1 MSVSEMFE
9 SFRHWSQLTS
19 RERGEV
25 SLTDEAVISGPTPV
39 IAQATTDFASRLSAV
54 RQCREPVR
62 MVALDMDG
70 TLLNPR
76 ESVTARVHRAVHE
89 TIKRGIQ
96 VVIAT
101 ARPPRSVRFYHRALK
116 LETPIVSHNGAL
128 VWDERRQCVLRHA
141 SLDHALV
148 RRIIGFA
155 RRRCRDVIPSVE
167 IIDRLYS
174 DHFGIV
180 PLDSIP
186 PGRSFSP
193 DVIASMEAF
202 LRVPVTRLFLHGKPS
217 IIDELNYLLPSRFH
231 DRVNVIHSE
240 SRLLQI
246 VAPDITKASALSFL
260 ADAYGISSRQVL
272 AIGDS
277 ANDLPMLQWAGTGV
291 AMANA
296 PEHLRNAVGNVVPSN
311 SEDGVAVA
319 LEKYVL
325 NTD

>member
-1 MSVSEMFE
+1 MSVSELFE
-9 SFRHWSQLTS
+9 SFRQWSQT
-19 RERGEV
+19 ETGKKKDV
-25 SLTDEAVISGPTPV
+25 SMADEPLPASETPV
-39 IAQATTDFASRLSAV
+39 IAQATTDFGSRLAAP
-54 RQCREPVR
+54 RPVQNAIR

-70 TLLNPR
+70 TMLNPR
-76 ESVTARVHRAVHE
+76 ESITPRVHRAVYE
-89 TIKRGIQ
+89 TVKRGIQ

-141 SLDHALV
+141 SLDHSLV
-148 RRIIGFA
+148 RRVIAFA
-155 RRRCRDVIPSVE
+155 RRRCPEVIPSVE

-180 PLDSIP
+180 PMDSLP

-217 IIDELNYLLPSRFH
+217 VIDELNYLLPGRFH
-231 DRVNVIHSE
+231 DRLNVIHSE

-246 VAPDITKASALSFL
+246 VAPDITKASALGFL
-260 ADAYGISSRQVL
+260 ADAYGFSSQQVM
-272 AIGDS
+272 AIGDT
-277 ANDLPMLQWAGTGV
+277 ANDLPMLQWAGMGV
-291 AMANA
+291 VMANA
-296 PEHLRNAVGNVVPSN
+296 PEHVRNVVGNVVPSN
-311 SEDGVAVA
+311 AEDGVAVA
-319 LEKYVL
+319 LEKYIL

>member
-1 MSVSEMFE
+1 MSVSDLFE
-9 SFRHWSQLTS
+9 SFRQWSQSETDAKKI
-19 RERGEV
+19 V
-25 SLTDEAVISGPTPV
+25 SMAEDPV
-39 IAQATTDFASRLSAV
+39 FQPAASAIAQATTDFGSRLAAAGPN
-54 RQCREPVR
+54 RNPIR

-70 TLLNPR
+70 TMLNPR
-76 ESVTARVHRAVHE
+76 ESITPRVHRAVYE
-89 TIKRGIQ
+89 TLKRGIH

-116 LETPIVSHNGAL
+116 LETPIISHNGAL

-148 RRIIGFA
+148 RRVIAFA
-155 RRRCRDVIPSVE
+155 RRRCPEVIPSVE
-167 IIDRLYS
+167 IIDRIYS

-180 PLDSIP
+180 PMDSLP

-202 LRVPVTRLFLHGKPS
+202 LRVPVTRLFLHAKPS
-217 IIDELNYLLPSRFH
+217 IIDELNYLLPGRFR

-240 SRLLQI
+240 SRLLQL
-246 VAPDITKASALSFL
+246 VAPDITKASALDFL
-260 ADAYGISSRQVL
+260 TNAYGISNQQVL

-277 ANDLPMLQWAGTGV
+277 ANDLPMLQWAGIGV

-296 PEHLRNAVGNVVPSN
+296 PEHLRNVVGNIVPSN
-311 SEDGVAVA
+311 ADDGVAVA

>member
-1 MSVSEMFE
+1 MSVSDLFE
-9 SFRHWSQLTS
+9 SFRQWSQSETDAKKI
-19 RERGEV
+19 V
-25 SLTDEAVISGPTPV
+25 SMAEDPV
-39 IAQATTDFASRLSAV
+39 FPPAASAIAQATTDFGSRLAAAGPN
-54 RQCREPVR
+54 RNPIR

-70 TLLNPR
+70 TMLNPR
-76 ESVTARVHRAVHE
+76 ESITPRVHRAVYE
-89 TIKRGIQ
+89 TLKRGIH

-116 LETPIVSHNGAL
+116 LETPIISHNGAL

-148 RRIIGFA
+148 RRVIAFA
-155 RRRCRDVIPSVE
+155 RRRCPEVIPSVE
-167 IIDRLYS
+167 IIDRVYS

-180 PLDSIP
+180 PMDSLP

-202 LRVPVTRLFLHGKPS
+202 LRVPVTRLFLHAKPS
-217 IIDELNYLLPSRFH
+217 IIDELNYLLPGRFH

-240 SRLLQI
+240 SRLLQL
-246 VAPDITKASALSFL
+246 VAPDITKASALDFL
-260 ADAYGISSRQVL
+260 TNAYGISNQQVL

-277 ANDLPMLQWAGTGV
+277 ANDLPMLQWAGIGV

-296 PEHLRNAVGNVVPSN
+296 PEHLRNVVGNIVPSN
-311 SEDGVAVA
+311 ADDGVAVA